1 MKAEHITH
9 LLDQSGAPGL
19 RLQERDRIE
28 AHTSSCAE
36 CRKTYFAACV
46 AERLI
51 KARAGETIPPSPFFA
66 GRVMAVLRE
75 RNAQRTPPLQAIWS
89 QLRSLLA
96 SIIAVVA
103 VLLVLTI
110 YTGVRAVTVSDSL
123 AEDDVYSAEWTLVDG
138 DDVWRDASESQVLT
152 TLYASMDTDGPDN

>member
-1 MKAEHITH
+1 
-9 LLDQSGAPGL
+9 
-19 RLQERDRIE
+19 
-28 AHTSSCAE
+28 
-36 CRKTYFAACV
+36 
-46 AERLI
+46 
-51 KARAGETIPPSPFFA
+51 
-66 GRVMAVLRE
+66 MAVLRE